1 MLLLLTLFQEGML
14 DFSVE
19 ISILIDEFNNN
30 WLEKEVLLH
39 CGWDVWVVGN
49 AYGILFC
56 GHEEFLMTFK
66 RVECLF
72 YVVNIVARE

>member
-1 MLLLLTLFQEGML
+1 MLLLLTLFQEGMF

-30 WLEKEVLLH
+30 RLEKEVLLH
-39 CGWDVWVVGN
+39 CGRNVGVVGN
-49 AYGILFC
+49 AYGIFFC
-56 GHEEFLMTFK
+56 GHEEFLMTLK